1 MILTINGKCP
11 ACERGRGVWIDDLQ
25 STVSADE
32 IADEIN
38 EVYKEMLESIVLTC
52 GFCST
57 ARPLHQNRCTV
68 CLQWEIEHHDQ
79 SGRACPRP
87 SREDAHAVRTMLKRA
102 LGYVPKILW
111 SRR

>member
-1 MILTINGKCP
+1 VTTHCWKHMILTINGKCP
-11 ACERGRGVWIDDLQ
+11 ACERGRGVW
-25 STVSADE
+25 
-32 IADEIN
+32 
-38 EVYKEMLESIVLTC
+38 
-52 GFCST
+52 
-57 ARPLHQNRCTV
+57 
-68 CLQWEIEHHDQ
+68 WEIEHHDQ